1 MNQHRNLINALPL
14 VADALGRKYG
24 VKVLI
29 GGSTAF
35 TDGKN
40 IHLPSLPLDA
50 DETVIHLARGYLDH
64 EAAHLRITDFAAL
77 ADAQLTSVE
86 KHVWNI
92 LEDFMVEKALAD
104 LYPGCRENFAWLIR
118 HLFLTEA
125 DAHEQDMT
133 SPATDI
139 FSWLLLSLRSLVV
152 PELRQEQERLAKG
165 IEYAYPSLLEEL
177 EPVVRN
183 VPTSCTSTL
192 TCIEVARKIGR
203 LLNDYAS
210 RQTGANSKEPNEAG
224 MGHPSGTAASAN
236 SGSEVRVP
244 PSSEDGDSEL
254 SGETAQDNC
263 SEATGQKTEH
273 AGASLQDVL
282 AGAGLPTQD
291 IGSLAGRMLEGVNQ
305 SESTGQLTVAM
316 PMPFTGDALTEK
328 EVKDIRAATA
338 ALRTRLT
345 ALFQAEVHVRNHIG
359 RTGRI
364 DRRRVARIAAGETKI
379 FGKRGKK
386 HGIST
391 AVHILL
397 DVSGSMQSQNKITLA
412 CHASFALAH
421 TLQQVSGIGV
431 AVTSFP
437 NGTRPEEERIVRA
450 WSTVAP
456 VLVHK
461 RRLHTRFKIQ
471 SNGTTPMAE
480 AVWWA
485 MQQLCALKESRK
497 VLLILSD
504 GEPDSVEEAKVAL
517 HACLAQGIEVYGIG
531 IQNKAIRTLLCGKKI
546 RVIYELNELAPA
558 MFELLQRGLLNA
570 YRGRRKYENP
580 A

>member
-1 MNQHRNLINALPL
+1 MIQHRNLINALPL

-77 ADAQLTSVE
+77 ADARLTGVE

-118 HLFLTEA
+118 YLFLAET
-125 DAHEQDMT
+125 DAHEQEMT

-139 FSWLLLSLRSLVV
+139 ISWLLLSLRSLVV

-165 IEYAYPSLLEEL
+165 IERTYPGLLEEL
-177 EPVVRN
+177 EPFVRD

-192 TCIEVARKIGR
+192 TCIEAARKIVS
-203 LLNDYAS
+203 LLNDYAN
-210 RQTGANSKEPNEAG
+210 RQAEEKGQQPNEGA
-224 MGHPSGTAASAN
+224 MGHLSGTASSTN
-236 SGSEVRVP
+236 SGSESHAP
-244 PSSEDGDSEL
+244 AASDAGDLEL
-254 SGETAQDNC
+254 SGETSQDNC
-263 SEATGQKTEH
+263 PEATGQKSEH
-273 AGASLQDVL
+273 TGGSLHDVL
-282 AGAGLPTQD
+282 AGAVLPTHD
-291 IGSLAGRMLEGVNQ
+291 IGSLAGRMLEGANQ
-305 SESTGQLTVAM
+305 SAATGQLTVAM
-316 PMPFTGDALTEK
+316 PMPFTGGALTEK

-345 ALFQAEVHVRNHIG
+345 ALFQAEVRVRNHIG

-379 FGKRGKK
+379 FGKPGIKK
-386 HGIST
+386 GVST

-421 TLQQVSGIGV
+421 ALQQLSGLGV

-437 NGTRPEEERIVRA
+437 NGTRPGEERIVRA
-450 WSTVAP
+450 WSTVAS

-461 RRLHTRFKIQ
+461 QRLHTRFKIQ

-480 AVWWA
+480 AVWWV
-485 MQQLCALKESRK
+485 MQQLCALKENRK

-504 GEPDSVEEAKVAL
+504 GEPDSVEEAKAAL
-517 HACLAQGIEVYGIG
+517 HACLAHGIEVYGIG
-531 IQNKAIRTLLCGKKI
+531 IQDKAIRALLSGKKT
-546 RVIYELNELAPA
+546 RVIYDLDELAPA

>member
-40 IHLPSLPLDA
+40 IHLPSLPLNA

-77 ADAQLTSVE
+77 ADAQLTGVE

-92 LEDFMVEKALAD
+92 LEDFMVEKSLTD

-125 DAHEQDMT
+125 DVHEHETT

-152 PELRQEQERLAKG
+152 PELRKEQERLAWG
-165 IEYAYPSLLEEL
+165 VEEAYPSLLEEL
-177 EPVVRN
+177 EPLVRD
-183 VPTSCTSTL
+183 VPTSCTCTRS
-192 TCIEVARKIGR
+192 CIEATRKIVG
-203 LLNDYAS
+203 LLHDYAN
-210 RQTGANSKEPNEAG
+210 RQVEEKGQQPNEEA
-224 MGHPSGTAASAN
+224 MGLPSGTASSAN
-236 SGSEVRVP
+236 SGSEAHVP
-244 PSSEDGDSEL
+244 IATDTGDSEL
-254 SGETAQDNC
+254 SGETSQDDC
-263 SEATGQKTEH
+263 PEATGQNSEH
-273 AGASLQDVL
+273 AGVSLQDVL

-291 IGSLAGRMLEGVNQ
+291 IGSLAGRMLEGANQ
-305 SESTGQLTVAM
+305 SESAGQLTVAM
-316 PMPFTGDALTEK
+316 PMPFTGDVLTEK

-379 FGKRGKK
+379 FGQPGKK
-386 HGIST
+386 QGVST

-421 TLQQVSGIGV
+421 ALQQVSGIGV

-437 NGTRPEEERIVRA
+437 NGTRPGEERILRA

-461 RRLHTRFKIQ
+461 QRLHARFKIQ
-471 SNGTTPMAE
+471 SNGVTPMAE
-480 AVWWA
+480 AVWWV

-504 GEPDSVEEAKVAL
+504 GEPDSVEEAKAAL
-517 HACLAQGIEVYGIG
+517 HACLAHDIEVYGIG
-531 IQNKAIRTLLCGKKI
+531 IQDKAIRALLHGKKT
-546 RVIYELNELAPA
+546 RVIYDLNELAPA
-558 MFELLQRGLLNA
+558 MFELLQTGLLNA